1 MRFRSLALDGGVTA
15 GAGAWFLGYVPTFDQ
30 TMHVVGTLLI
40 VGTLAVRFAIALRAW
55 RRGKDRDE

>member
-1 MRFRSLALDGGVTA
+1 MKLRSVTIDGITVG